1 MPSVHISYEP
11 VRDIFAAMQSEQ
23 INGVPLS
30 DVIGGGSPEVVAT
43 EILGAVTNY
52 VDLTLP
58 RSVLD
63 VGCGC
68 GRIAAGLTQ
77 HLTPGSRYVGV
88 DIVSGLVDFGKKF
101 ITSRYPNFTFLLLD
115 QGNFTYDA
123 LRQKEARID
132 IAKLSEAQ
140 PAGSVDLAIS
150 ISLFTHLDYAQ
161 ALDILTAISRM
172 LTKGGQAFVTVFMV
186 DADARGAIESG
197 RTNFSFRH
205 RTPSGKLQ
213 AEKLEDPTYAVGYE
227 VEQIGE
233 LARSAGLELERW
245 VRGYWSQGGP
255 GESFQDALVLRK
267 A

>member
-1 MPSVHISYEP
+1 MPSTQVLYEP

-30 DVIGGGSPEVVAT
+30 DVVGGGPPEGVAV
-43 EILGAVTNY
+43 EILTAMTNY
-52 VDLTLP
+52 IDLSLP

-77 HLTPGSRYVGV
+77 HLGRASCYVGV
-88 DIVSGLVDFGKKF
+88 DIVSGLVEFGKKF
-101 ITSRYPNFTFLLLD
+101 ITPRYLNFTFLLLD

-123 LRQKEARID
+123 LRPKESKVD

-140 PAGSVDLAIS
+140 PAGSVDLAIA

-161 ALDILTAISRM
+161 ALDMLTAIGRM
-172 LTKGGQAFVTVFMV
+172 MAQGGQAFVTVFVV
-186 DADARGAIESG
+186 DAEARAGIDAG

-205 RTPSGKLQ
+205 RTPSGKLH
-213 AEKLEDPTYAVGYE
+213 AEKLDDPTYAVGYE
-227 VEQIGE
+227 GEQVEE
-233 LARSAGLELERW
+233 LVQAAGWQLERW
-245 VRGYWSQGGP
+245 VRGYWPQGNP
-255 GESFQDALVLRK
+255 GETFQDALVLRK
-267 A
+267 V